1 MSQGIDMNKI
11 LVASLAATI
20 VAGCGGSSSSTVE
33 LDTSTG
39 TLSIMLTDAAVDDV
53 SEVWVEFAGLA
64 LKPSNG
70 DEILVEFATPT
81 SINLLELQDGRS
93 EALLNNKQVPVGPYN
108 WIRLDVNAEFDNV
121 FDSYALRKDG
131 SQVELRIPSGS
142 KTGLKLVSGFTVTAN
157 QSTNI
162 MLDWDLRQALT
173 DPRGQ
178 PGMHLRPALRVTDMA
193 VFGTLTGTVAEAL
206 VTEMGPA
213 EPPAGEPNIACTNG
227 ELHDMGNAVYL
238 YEGEVADPLD
248 IRGADTDPAVTAT
261 VTQDAEGVYEFAI
274 SYLSVGSYTAAFTC
288 QASGDD
294 PEVEDEIVFG
304 AIINDVAIT
313 DGATTHIE
321 FMAAPPP
328 AP

>member
-1 MSQGIDMNKI
+1 MNKI
-11 LVASLAATI
+11 MAASVAAVF
-20 VAGCGGSSSSTVE
+20 VAGCGGGSSSGEPDS
-33 LDTSTG
+33 STG
-39 TLSIMLTDAAVDDV
+39 TVSIMLTDAAVDNV
-53 SEVWVEFAGLA
+53 SEVWVQFAGVA
-64 LKPSNG
+64 LKPANG
-70 DEILVEFATPT
+70 DEIVVDFATPS

-93 EALLNNKQVPVGPYN
+93 EALLNNKQVPIGPYN

-121 FDSYALRKDG
+121 FDSYALLDDG

-142 KTGLKLVSGFTVTAN
+142 QTGLKLVSGFTVTAN

-162 MLDWDLRQALT
+162 MIDWDLRKALS
-173 DPRGQ
+173 DPHGQ

-206 VTEMGPA
+206 VIEVGPA
-213 EPPAGEPNIACTNG
+213 EPPADAPNIACTNG
-227 ELHDMGNAVYL
+227 ELHDTGNAVYL
-238 YEGEVADPLD
+238 YEGEVTDPLD
-248 IRGADTDPAVTAT
+248 IRGAETDPAVTAT
-261 VTQDAEGVYEFAI
+261 VTQNAEGVYEFGV

-304 AIINDVAIT
+304 AVINDVVIA

-321 FMAAPPP
+321 FMAPSP

>member
-1 MSQGIDMNKI
+1 MEMNKI
-11 LVASLAATI
+11 LAASLAAAI
-20 VAGCGGSSSSTVE
+20 VAGCGGGGSSKVE

-64 LKPSNG
+64 LKPADG
-70 DEILVEFATPT
+70 DEIVVDFATPT

-108 WIRLDVNAEFDNV
+108 WIRLDVNADFDNV
-121 FDSYALRKDG
+121 FDSYALLDDG

-142 KTGLKLVSGFTVTAN
+142 QTGLKLVSGFTVTAN

-162 MLDWDLRQALT
+162 MLDWDLRKALS

-193 VFGTLTGTVAEAL
+193 VYGSLTGVVAEAL

-213 EPPAGEPNIACTNG
+213 EPAPDTPSIACTNG

-248 IRGADTDPAVTAT
+248 IRGVDTDPAVTAS
-261 VTQDAEGVYEFAI
+261 VTQNAEGVYEFAI
-274 SYLSVGSYTAAFTC
+274 SYLSVGGYTAAFTC

-304 AIINDVAIT
+304 AIINDVVVV

-321 FMAAPPP
+321 FMAPPPP

>member
-1 MSQGIDMNKI
+1 MNKVF
-11 LVASLAATI
+11 VAVAAAAV
-20 VAGCGGSSSSTVE
+20 VAGCGGGSSSVE
-33 LDTSTG
+33 NDSSTG
-39 TLSIMLTDAAVDDV
+39 TISIMLTDAAVDNV

-64 LKPSNG
+64 LKPANG
-70 DEILVEFATPT
+70 DEIVVEFDTPT

-121 FDSYALRKDG
+121 FDSYALLDNG

-162 MLDWDLRQALT
+162 MIDWDLRKALS

-178 PGMHLRPALRVTDMA
+178 PGMHLQPALRVTDMA
-193 VFGTLTGTVAEAL
+193 IYGSLSGTVEEAL

-213 EPPAGEPNIACTNG
+213 EPPPDQPSIACTNG
-227 ELHDMGNAVYL
+227 DLHDVGNAVYL
-238 YEGEVADPLD
+238 YEGDVTDPLD
-248 IRGADTDPAVTAT
+248 IRGAETDPVVTAT
-261 VTQDAEGVYEFAI
+261 VTQNTEGVYEFGV

-294 PEVEDEIVFG
+294 PELEDTIVFG
-304 AIINDVAIT
+304 AIINDVVIE
-313 DGATTHIE
+313 DGANTHIE
-321 FMAAPPP
+321 FVAPAPP

>member
-1 MSQGIDMNKI
+1 MNK
-11 LVASLAATI
+11 AFAAIAAAAI
-20 VAGCGGSSSSTVE
+20 VSSCGGGSSSVE
-33 LDTSTG
+33 VDTSTG
-39 TLSIMLTDAAVDDV
+39 TISIMLTDAAVDNV

-64 LKPSNG
+64 LKPASG
-70 DEILVEFATPT
+70 DEIVVDFATPT

-93 EALLNNKQVPVGPYN
+93 EALLNNEQVPVGPYN

-121 FDSYALRKDG
+121 FDSYALLDDG

-142 KTGLKLVSGFTVTAN
+142 QTGLKLVSGFTVTAN

-162 MLDWDLRQALT
+162 MIDWDLRKALS
-173 DPRGQ
+173 DPHGQ
-178 PGMHLRPALRVTDMA
+178 PGMHLKPALRVTDMA
-193 VFGTLTGTVAEAL
+193 VYGSLTGTVAEAL

-213 EPPAGEPNIACTNG
+213 EPLPDVPSIACTNG
-227 ELHDMGNAVYL
+227 DLNDTGNAVYL
-238 YEGEVADPLD
+238 YEGEVTDPLD
-248 IRGADTDPAVTAT
+248 IRGADTDPAVTTT
-261 VTQDAEGVYEFAI
+261 VTQNTEGVYVFGI

-294 PEVEDEIVFG
+294 HEIEDEILFG
-304 AIINDVAIT
+304 AIINAVVIA

-321 FMAAPPP
+321 FEAPVP